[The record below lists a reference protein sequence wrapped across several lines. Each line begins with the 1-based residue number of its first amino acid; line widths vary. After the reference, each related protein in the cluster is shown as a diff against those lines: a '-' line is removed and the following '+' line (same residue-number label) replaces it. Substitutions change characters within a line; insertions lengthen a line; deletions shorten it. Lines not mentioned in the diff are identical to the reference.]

1 MNWRE
6 SEQALE
12 RTFEFKSFKHA
23 MAFMTEC
30 AMHIEQVNHHP
41 TWSNT
46 YNTVHVKL
54 NTHDKDYTVTDKDRN
69 LAKTMDQVYEKY
81 AV

>member
-1 MNWRE
+1 MKWKE
-6 SEQALE
+6 TDHSLE
-12 RTFEFKSFKHA
+12 KTYEFKSFKHA

-54 NTHDKDYTVTDKDRN
+54 QTHDADYTVTDKDHQ
-69 LAKTMDQVYEKY
+69 LSKVMDEVYTKY
-81 AV
+81 AI